1 MNWKNYGYA
10 VGSKHRRKV
19 ILSLDLVRTPTQIA
33 RKTYINT
40 SHISKVLK
48 DLEKKGLVKCLTPR
62 QRVGKIYSLT
72 QEGKDIMGYLK
83 KTEDFK
89 EEISQEK

>member
-1 MNWKNYGYA
+1 MNWKDYGYV

-19 ILSLDLVRTPTQIA
+19 MLSLDLVRTPTQIA

-48 DLEKKGLVKCLTPR
+48 DLEKRDLVKCLTPK

-72 QEGKDIMGYLK
+72 QEGREIVSYLK

-89 EEISQEK
+89 EEISQEE